1 MLPVPVQGRTVTGK
15 RGARLVVLAAA
26 VLACGVTARLGAWQL
41 DRARQKQQIAADMQA
56 RRSLPPLPAEAL
68 ARDEAGLAAQ
78 RYRAITLRGQWVR
91 QHTVYLDNRQ
101 MDGHPGFFVVTPLR
115 LPGGDAVLVQR
126 GWLQRNFQERERL
139 QPIDTPAG
147 EVTVSGRVVPPPSSL
162 FSLGGAGTG
171 LIRQNLPLAEFAR
184 ETGLHLRPLSI
195 QQQDGDSATPDPLQ
209 RRWPEPQVDVG
220 KHHGYAFQWFA
231 LSALVAG
238 LYVWFQLIIPFRRRR
253 SA

>member
-1 MLPVPVQGRTVTGK
+1 MPMPGLNGK

-26 VLACGVTARLGAWQL
+26 LLASAVTARLGFWQL
-41 DRARQKQQIAADMQA
+41 DRARQKQQIAADMRE
-56 RRSLPPLPAEAL
+56 RRALPPLPAEAL
-68 ARDEAGLAAQ
+68 ARDEASLAAQ
-78 RYRAITLRGQWVR
+78 RYRSITLRGQWVSER
-91 QHTVYLDNRQ
+91 TVYLDNRQ

-139 QPIDTPAG
+139 RPIETPAG
-147 EVTVSGRVVPPPSSL
+147 EVTVTGRVVPPPSSL
-162 FSLGGAGTG
+162 FSLGAAGTG

-195 QQQDGDSATPDPLQ
+195 QQQDGESATPDPLQ

-231 LSALVAG
+231 LSLLAAG
-238 LYVWFQLIIPFRRRR
+238 LYVWFQIISPFRRRR
-253 SA
+253 AP